1 MPKVIQLV
9 MSGTET
15 WIGQPDS
22 PASVVQVPWFSKH
35 EMPIEMLKKEFMWRV
50 WHNVLVFCWYYSKL
64 PQIL

>member
-35 EMPIEMLKKEFMWRV
+35 EMSIEMLKKRIHV
-50 WHNVLVFCWYYSKL
+50 KGVA
-64 PQIL
+64 